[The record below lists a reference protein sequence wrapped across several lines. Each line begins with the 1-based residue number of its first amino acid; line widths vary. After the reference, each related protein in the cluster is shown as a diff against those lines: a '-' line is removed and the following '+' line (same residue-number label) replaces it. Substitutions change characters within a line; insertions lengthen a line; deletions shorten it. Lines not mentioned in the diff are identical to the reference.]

1 MILPLAATVVV
12 PIPLISIFGTQYF
25 LIFLYSS
32 INQQYCIGITHKGF
46 TVFKVGAKVK
56 YL

>member
-12 PIPLISIFGTQYF
+12 PIPLISIFGNSNI

-46 TVFKVGAKVK
+46 TVFR
-56 YL
+56 